1 MVHIEISPEAGNKLD
16 FEEGGL
22 GAILK
27 YLVDRFTP
35 EAFYVST
42 FRRSIWMF
50 IDLDEATAADL
61 TLTVSKKFG
70 TYPLYTPVV
79 PGPEVAKLAAA
90 SIEFA
95 KKSP

>member
-1 MVHIEISPEAGNKLD
+1 MVHIKISPEAGNKLD
-16 FEEGGL
+16 FEEGGP

-42 FRRSIWMF
+42 FRRSIWMV

-61 TLTVSKKFG
+61 MLTVSKKFG
-70 TYPLYTPVV
+70 TYPLYTSVV

-90 SIEFA
+90 SIEFI